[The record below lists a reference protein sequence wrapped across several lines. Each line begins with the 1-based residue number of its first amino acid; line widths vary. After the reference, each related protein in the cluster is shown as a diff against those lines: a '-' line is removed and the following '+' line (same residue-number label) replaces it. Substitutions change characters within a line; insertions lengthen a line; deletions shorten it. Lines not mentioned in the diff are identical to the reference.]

1 MALKGYVIDA
11 EVYNYCDNQG
21 HTIFQSLVYGS
32 LFRGERGVNRQQVF
46 EQ

>member
-1 MALKGYVIDA
+1 MALKGYVIDD